1 LELVRYA
8 EHVAD
13 QRMGGPMMMGRG
25 VNEHAEGLASAG
37 AFCPNEECQLYAK
50 VDHDNLIKFG
60 KTKRG
65 VQRYRCKRCQTTFA
79 ATRGTLFYRKHVPTK
94 DILETLA
101 LLAEGVRISSLSRAK
116 GFKEDTILRW
126 LREAAGHAQAV
137 EDVLL
142 EDYEVSRAQV
152 DGLWAYV
159 GNKGQKGATKRA
171 RTAESSGAA
180 R

>member
-1 LELVRYA
+1 ME
-8 EHVAD
+8 
-13 QRMGGPMMMGRG
+13 
-25 VNEHAEGLASAG
+25 EGLASAG
-37 AFCPNEECQLYAK
+37 TFCPNEECQFYAK
-50 VDHDNLIKFG
+50 VDEGNIIKYG
-60 KTKRG
+60 RSKQG
-65 VQRYRCKRCQTTFA
+65 VQRYRCKGCTTTFA
-79 ATRGTLFYRKHVPTK
+79 ATRGTLFYRKHAPLK

-126 LREAAGHAQAV
+126 LREAARHAEAV

-142 EDYEVSRAQV
+142 ADYELSKAQV

-171 RTAESSGAA
+171 PTAESSGVAP
-180 R
+180 

>member
-1 LELVRYA
+1 MERKTM
-8 EHVAD
+8 E
-13 QRMGGPMMMGRG
+13 
-25 VNEHAEGLASAG
+25 EGLASAG
-37 AFCPNEECQLYAK
+37 TFCPNKECHHYAK
-50 VDHDNLIKFG
+50 VDEGNLIKFG
-60 KTKRG
+60 KSKQG
-65 VQRYRCKRCQTTFA
+65 LQRYQCKGCTTTFV
-79 ATRGTLFYRKHVPTK
+79 ATRGTLFYRKHTPLK

-101 LLAEGVRISSLSRAK
+101 LLGEGVRISSLSRAK

-171 RTAESSGAA
+171 PTAESSGAA

>member
-1 LELVRYA
+1 ME
-8 EHVAD
+8 
-13 QRMGGPMMMGRG
+13 RMK
-25 VNEHAEGLASAG
+25 EQEGLTSAG
-37 AFCPNEECQLYAK
+37 AFCPNEECRHYAQADEGK
-50 VDHDNLIKFG
+50 IIKFG
-60 KTKRG
+60 KSKQG
-65 VQRYRCKRCQTTFA
+65 VQRYRCKSCATTFA
-79 ATRGTLFYRKHVPTK
+79 ATRGTLFYRKHAPVK

-126 LREAAGHAQAV
+126 LREAARHAEAV

-142 EDYEVSRAQV
+142 EDYRLSKAQV

-159 GNKGQKGATKRA
+159 GNKGQKGATKRG
-171 RTAESSGAA
+171 RTPESSGAA

>member
-1 LELVRYA
+1 MER
-8 EHVAD
+8 ET
-13 QRMGGPMMMGRG
+13 M
-25 VNEHAEGLASAG
+25 EETLASAG
-37 AFCPNEECQLYAK
+37 TFCPNEECQLYAK
-50 VDHDNLIKFG
+50 VDEANIIKYG
-60 KTKRG
+60 RSKQG
-65 VQRYRCKRCQTTFA
+65 VQRYRCKGCQTTFA
-79 ATRGTLFYRKHVPTK
+79 ATRGTLFYRKHAPVK

-126 LREAAGHAQAV
+126 LREAALHAEAV

-142 EDYEVSRAQV
+142 ADYELSKAQV

-171 RTAESSGAA
+171 RIPESSGVVP
-180 R
+180 